1 MRISK
6 DSKICIVGT
15 GKVGM
20 SIVQAFAQKGFE
32 IRGTDVNENNVKNGL
47 EKVKTNLAKLVSKGK
62 ISNDEKEKIVRRIKL
77 DTNIERSIE
86 DADVVI
92 EAVFEDIIIKK
103 ALFKKMDEVVSSP
116 SALLLSNTSSLSVTE
131 IASVTKRP
139 DKVAGMHFF
148 NPVPVMK
155 LVEIIKGVESSE
167 ETVDQVKELTE
178 LLDKIPIVSTDSPGF
193 IVNRMLNALAVEAAR
208 IVEEGV
214 GSKKDVDIGAKFGL
228 GHPKGPFELFDVLD
242 AVPLLVH
249 VLEYMEKELGSRF
262 RAPIWVKN
270 IVKAG
275 RNGKSS
281 GKGFHDYTKEG

>member
-1 MRISK
+1 MGISK
-6 DSKICIVGT
+6 DSTICIIGT

-20 SIVQAFAQKGFE
+20 SIAQAFAQKGFE
-32 IRGTDVNENNVKNGL
+32 ILGADVSEENIKGGL
-47 EKVKTNLAKLVSKGK
+47 EKVKANLSRLVSKGK
-62 ISNDEKEKIVRRIKL
+62 ISDDEKDKIVQRIKV
-77 DTNIERSIE
+77 DTDIEKSIK

-92 EAVFEDIIIKK
+92 EAVFEDMDLKK
-103 ALFKKMDEVVSSP
+103 DLFKTMDDVVSSA
-116 SALLLSNTSSLSVTE
+116 SALFLSNTSSLSISE

-155 LVEIIKGVESSE
+155 LVEVVKGVETSE
-167 ETVDQVKELTE
+167 ETVEQVKGLAG

-193 IVNRMLNALAVEAAR
+193 IVNRMLNALTVEAAR

-228 GHPKGPFELFDVLD
+228 GHPMGPFELFDVLD
-242 AVPLLVH
+242 GIPLLVH

-270 IVKAG
+270 AVKAG
-275 RNGKSS
+275 RTGKSS
-281 GKGFHDYTKEG
+281 GKGFYDYT